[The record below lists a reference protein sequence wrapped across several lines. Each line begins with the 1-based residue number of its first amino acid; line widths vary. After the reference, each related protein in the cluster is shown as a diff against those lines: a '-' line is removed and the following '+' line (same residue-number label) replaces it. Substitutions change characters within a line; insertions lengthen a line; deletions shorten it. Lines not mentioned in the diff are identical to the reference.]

1 MNSSDGRNIRPGLGQ
16 IGEVAPGNL
25 VQFFENGKVEDA
37 GVSVESLQE
46 QIDELREAINKLTPT
61 DAVPARRRSRAAG

>member
-16 IGEVAPGNL
+16 IGEVEPGNL

-37 GVSVESLQE
+37 GVSVESLQK
-46 QIDELREAINKLTPT
+46 QIDELRERIDAISIPPEVEAKP
-61 DAVPARRRSRAAG
+61 RRKVG